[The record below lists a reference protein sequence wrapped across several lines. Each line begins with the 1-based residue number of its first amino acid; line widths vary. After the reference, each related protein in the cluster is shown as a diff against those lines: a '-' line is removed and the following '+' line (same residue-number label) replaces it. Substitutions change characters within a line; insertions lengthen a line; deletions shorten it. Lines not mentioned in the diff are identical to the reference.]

1 MSDKEKTNRTA
12 QMLLS
17 DCVAFFKHKKS
28 VGWLLIAGLVG
39 IVLIGA
45 SSLFS
50 SPAAQE
56 KAQATKTDAASYA
69 KELEER
75 LSRMVSSVKGAGE
88 SEVMVTLENGVEYV
102 YANEQKSNSDRSE
115 SENSGS
121 VSSRDDTQQSVVV
134 VDTGNGKEGLL
145 VTEIQPTV
153 RGVVVACEGGG
164 DEAVVNA
171 VKKAVTT
178 ALNITEKRV
187 CVIQSTGKG
196 DR

>member
-28 VGWLLIAGLVG
+28 VGWLLIVGLVG

-115 SENSGS
+115 SESSGS